1 MNIKIIISKSLRLK
15 SDDII
20 SNEISMESTPAWDSM
35 AHMELITSIERAYEI
50 ILTPDEILSMTSI
63 VGIYEVLKKHGII
76 FSES

>member
-1 MNIKIIISKSLRLK
+1 MNIKIIISKALRLK

-50 ILTPDEILSMTSI
+50 ILTPDEILLMTSI